1 MVCGGK
7 FTLLTKDNNVMSCG
21 HGQTG
26 ALGHGDRPSRSARRS
41 DLRTFQTIKLLRNKK
56 TFYLSAGSMH
66 SAVLCENG
74 EIRTFGFGESGQLGR
89 YLGALSSSDVPDVV
103 VFKGEGQHNIRLC
116 SCGGA
121 HTLLLDDDNAVWS
134 FGSNDAGQLGTGDRR
149 KRVLPYLVRTLLE
162 KDVIG
167 MAAGARHSAVVCEDG
182 ACYLFGAGQQGQL
195 GIPAGAGGGGK
206 GGKGDKGGM
215 GKKQKRRKKK
225 INLLR
230 SRPANRLKQD
240 SQRCDDQLL
249 PSLNIALTALRV
261 VQISCGGAHTL
272 VTTLDHHKSSK
283 KQQRRRS
290 CNSTFDTTT
299 ARTMVISKLQER
311 EQSERLTFQIMH
323 EQEQKQEIR
332 DHRRMSHVVDVAQR
346 LMLTGMSNRKK
357 KQLREAKL
365 LRKGRSGYFLFSFDG
380 VGDSLLKNVCWLLLF
395 GSLFS
400 FLLLHRH

>member
-1 MVCGGK
+1 M
-7 FTLLTKDNNVMSCG
+7 LLTQDNNVMSCG

-41 DLRTFQTIKLLRNKK
+41 DLRTFQTIKLLRNKQ

-149 KRVLPYLVRTLLE
+149 KRVLPYLVRTLLG
-162 KDVIG
+162 KDVVG
-167 MAAGARHSAVVCEDG
+167 MAAGVRHSAVVCEDG
-182 ACYLFGAGQQGQL
+182 ACYVFGAGQQGQL
-195 GIPAGAGGGGK
+195 GIPGGADGWQKEEGK
-206 GGKGDKGGM
+206 GGK
-215 GKKQKRRKKK
+215 KKKEKRRRKK
-225 INLLR
+225 INLLS
-230 SRPANRLKQD
+230 SRPANRMKQD
-240 SQRCDDQLL
+240 SQHCEDQLL

-283 KQQRRRS
+283 KEQRRRS
-290 CNSTFDTTT
+290 CNSTFDTTK

-323 EQEQKQEIR
+323 EQEQKQEVR
-332 DHRRMSHVVDVAQR
+332 DHRKMSHVVDVAQR
-346 LMLTGMSNRKK
+346 LMLTGMSNRQKK
-357 KQLREAKL
+357 EMREAKL
-365 LRKGRSGYFLFSFDG
+365 QRKGRSGMFVFLG
-380 VGDSLLKNVCWLLLF
+380 
-395 GSLFS
+395 
-400 FLLLHRH
+400 

>member
-1 MVCGGK
+1 
-7 FTLLTKDNNVMSCG
+7 
-21 HGQTG
+21 
-26 ALGHGDRPSRSARRS
+26 
-41 DLRTFQTIKLLRNKK
+41 
-56 TFYLSAGSMH
+56 MH

-215 GKKQKRRKKK
+215 GKKQKS
-225 INLLR
+225 LQQ
-230 SRPANRLKQD
+230 PAFRAVKL
-240 SQRCDDQLL
+240 SIR
-249 PSLNIALTALRV
+249 IAL
-261 VQISCGGAHTL
+261 QIS
-272 VTTLDHHKSSK
+272 
-283 KQQRRRS
+283 
-290 CNSTFDTTT
+290 NS
-299 ARTMVISKLQER
+299 RIE
-311 EQSERLTFQIMH
+311 
-323 EQEQKQEIR
+323 
-332 DHRRMSHVVDVAQR
+332 
-346 LMLTGMSNRKK
+346 
-357 KQLREAKL
+357 
-365 LRKGRSGYFLFSFDG
+365 
-380 VGDSLLKNVCWLLLF
+380 
-395 GSLFS
+395 
-400 FLLLHRH
+400 